1 MGAIIWLLLGQNIN
15 YFFVLGVLL
24 VSSIAGVIVHIPAGI
39 GVLEAVFMALL
50 AGEDTSQGT
59 IIAALLAYL
68 RAVLFYS
75 ATAGA
80 GVLFAAGESGEKAAG
95 KKREGD
101 GEMMVLIVPD
111 AA

>member
-1 MGAIIWLLLGQNIN
+1 MRIYADWSCR
-15 YFFVLGVLL
+15 
-24 VSSIAGVIVHIPAGI
+24 VS
-39 GVLEAVFMALL
+39 
-50 AGEDTSQGT
+50 
-59 IIAALLAYL
+59 